1 MAKKLDPYFVKD
13 LCLKSGFDLVG
24 ITEKE
29 PSWNPPGWTNS
40 IIVLAVATPDE
51 ALDYTI
57 HIKYNGTDF
66 WSKWIYE
73 YLMARSSLICFR
85 LAKHGVRAR
94 PLTFMDSWK
103 AILLKDAAVKA
114 GLGIIGKNNLLVTP
128 RYGPRVRLTAI
139 FTDAEIEPD
148 KEISEDFCSNCN
160 LCIKSCPTG
169 ALSENGFTRDKCIA
183 EFDPSEEMLKLQR
196 KKVRYVTKYTRL
208 QCRICMDVC
217 PVGEKIKIENIEG
230 F

>member
-1 MAKKLDPYFVKD
+1 MVKRLDPSFVKN

-24 ITEKE
+24 ITEKD
-29 PSWNPPGWTNS
+29 PSWNPPSWTNS

-57 HIKYNGTDF
+57 HIKYDGVDF

-73 YLMARSSLICFR
+73 YLMARSSLVCFR
-85 LAKHGVRAR
+85 LEKQGIRAR
-94 PLTFMDSWK
+94 PLTFMDSWEV
-103 AILLKDAAVKA
+103 ILLKNAAVKA

-128 RYGPRVRLTAI
+128 QYGPRVRLTAI

-148 KEISEDFCSNCN
+148 KELSEDFCSNCN
-160 LCIKSCPTG
+160 LCIKACPTG

-183 EFDPSEEMLKLQR
+183 EFDPSEEMLRLQR
-196 KKVRYVTKYTRL
+196 KMVKYLTNYTRL
-208 QCRICMDVC
+208 QCRVCMDVC
-217 PVGEKIKIENIEG
+217 PVGRDIKIENIEG